1 MASFGILSR
10 RELIRTAQAIRERE
24 NRIERARQEQSLLD
38 FVRYFWDVLE
48 PGREFVEGEVIAA
61 MCEHLEAVA
70 DGTITRLLEN
80 VPPGFMKSLLTNVFF
95 PAWLWGPKNRAS
107 TRIVAFSYSAH
118 LTERDNAKF
127 RDLVKSR
134 KYQELWGH
142 RVSLTEDGKVKV
154 SNSATGFKF
163 ASSVGGVGTGERGDI
178 VLCFPAEVRVWT
190 ENGPQ
195 PIGELVRSRVKV
207 RVWSEDIETKEI
219 SLKPVVGWLRNPG
232 SRLVRV
238 TLSDGATVECTPDHR
253 IWTENRGWVEAR
265 HLESSDRLPNQ
276 PALDGKDQPRSTS
289 DATVVANRIKF
300 FKTGY
305 RTPLL
310 VEFVGHADETFCLT
324 VADNHTFYVG
334 DDKILVANCDDLHN
348 VKEAES
354 ETVRRETCRWFRE
367 ALQNRLN
374 DPENSA
380 IIVIMQ
386 RVHEEDVSGVI
397 LAEYPEYTH
406 FCVPMEYEEGRH
418 CETEIGWSDWRTHDG
433 QLAWPERFPEHTLA
447 PFKRLPF
454 LWAGQY
460 QQRPEPRGGGILK
473 REWWQDWNDEAA
485 AYYGIKPGAFPPM
498 ELIIASLDPAYTEKE
513 ENDPSALTIWG
524 LWRDRQD
531 NPMVML
537 MNAWQ
542 KRLEIHGPLV
552 EREPNE
558 SEHSFLER
566 TKPEWGL
573 VEWVTHSCNRF
584 KVDKLLI
591 EAKAS
596 GHSVYQEIKR
606 LNRYAS
612 WTTSLIDPGRQDK
625 VARAYAVQP
634 HFANAQVFAPLSRGW
649 ADEVVSQAASFPK
662 GTHDDLVDSAGQAL
676 RWLRDQGFLRRP
688 DEIVADFTA
697 ENTHQGRSR
706 PIYDV

>member
-1 MASFGILSR
+1 MMSLEGLSR

-70 DGTITRLLEN
+70 RGEITRILSN
-80 VPPGFMKSLLTNVFF
+80 VSPGFMKSLLTDVFF
-95 PAWLWGPKNRAS
+95 PAWVWGPGNRPSA
-107 TRIVAFSYSAH
+107 RFVAFSYAAH
-118 LTERDNAKF
+118 LTVRDNTKF
-127 RDLVKSR
+127 RDLVRSR
-134 KYQELWGH
+134 KYQELWGF
-142 RVSLTEDGKVKV
+142 RVSLVGEGRENVT
-154 SNSATGFKF
+154 NSATGFKF
-163 ASSVGGVGTGERGDI
+163 ASSIGGVGTGERGDFVI
-178 VLCFPAEVRVWT
+178 
-190 ENGPQ
+190 
-195 PIGELVRSRVKV
+195 
-207 RVWSEDIETKEI
+207 
-219 SLKPVVGWLRNPG
+219 
-232 SRLVRV
+232 
-238 TLSDGATVECTPDHR
+238 
-253 IWTENRGWVEAR
+253 
-265 HLESSDRLPNQ
+265 
-276 PALDGKDQPRSTS
+276 LDDP
-289 DATVVANRIKF
+289 
-300 FKTGY
+300 
-305 RTPLL
+305 
-310 VEFVGHADETFCLT
+310 
-324 VADNHTFYVG
+324 
-334 DDKILVANCDDLHN
+334 HN

-397 LAEYPEYTH
+397 LSEYPEYTH

-418 CETEIGWSDWRTHDG
+418 CETEIGWSDWRTADG
-433 QLAWPERFPEHTLA
+433 ELAWPERFPEHTLA

-558 SEHSFLER
+558 PEHAFLAR

-596 GHSVYQEIKR
+596 GHSVFQEIKR

-612 WTTSLIDPGRQDK
+612 WSTSLIDPGRQDK

-676 RWLRDQGFLRRP
+676 RWLRDQGFLQRP

-697 ENTHQGRSR
+697 ENTHRGRSR